1 MTPHAARLIAPIIV
15 SSSEAKEID
24 ARAVAVAATM
34 DGRSREPPLHSAALF
49 PPLHPR
55 DSSDE

>member
-24 ARAVAVAATM
+24 ARAAAVAATM
-34 DGRSREPPLHSAALF
+34 DGRSREPLHSAALF
-49 PPLHPR
+49 PSLHPR